1 MMLELIRFA
10 THLREARFKSFLML
24 MENNTK
30 LEEKSTMTS
39 SSSAYQ
45 YHQFKNGIRLIHRY
59 NAHAVSHLALMVNV
73 GSRDEAAQDFGIAH
87 LIEHMVFKGTHKRK
101 AFHIISRLENVGCDL
116 NAYTTKEET
125 CLHATFLYPHYERAL
140 ELFADIAF
148 NSVFPSQ
155 ELEKEKEVILDEIHS
170 YRDNPAEEIVDEFEN
185 QLFNGH
191 EFGHN
196 ILGTVQTVQ
205 DCSRDQLINFCQRLY
220 TTDEMVIASVGNIPF
235 EKLIKMIE
243 KYYASQITTSSALKR
258 EKFNEYI
265 PSTKTEQRDNY
276 LSHCYLGNVAY
287 DFNHPSKITLVLL
300 NNVLGGPGLNSRLN
314 LNIREKFGFTYSI
327 DSQYT
332 AYSDL
337 GWIGI
342 YLGTD
347 NDTLEKTIKLVHKEL
362 KKLREEPLG
371 VLQLSR
377 AKQQL
382 IVQLAIGYESGLQ
395 ETLSIARSHIQNKEV
410 ENFASHVQN
419 IERITAINIMDVAQE
434 VFDPLQLSTLIFK
447 GKVI

>member
-1 MMLELIRFA
+1 MA
-10 THLREARFKSFLML
+10 
-24 MENNTK
+24 NNTK

-45 YHQFKNGIRLIHRY
+45 YHLFKNGIRLIHRY

-73 GSRDEAAQDFGIAH
+73 GSRDEVARDFGVAH

-170 YRDNPAEEIVDEFEN
+170 YRDNPPEEIVDEFEN

-205 DCSRDQLINFCQRLY
+205 ESTREQLMDFSKKHY
-220 TTDEMVIASVGNIPF
+220 TTDEMVIASVGNIRF
-235 EKLIKMIE
+235 EKLIKLLE
-243 KYYASQITTSSALKR
+243 KYYANQATSSSALNRK
-258 EKFNEYI
+258 KFNSYI
-265 PSTKTEQRDNY
+265 PSTKIEQRDNY
-276 LSHCYLGNVAY
+276 LSHCYLGNIAY

-300 NNVLGGPGLNSRLN
+300 NNILGGPGLNSRLN

-347 NDTLEKTIKLVHKEL
+347 NETLEKAIKLVHKEL

-371 VLQLSR
+371 ILQLSR

-382 IVQLAIGYESGLQ
+382 TVQLAIGYESGLQ
-395 ETLSIARSHIQNKEV
+395 ETLSIARSHIQNEEV
-410 ENFASHVQN
+410 ESFESHVQS
-419 IERITAINIMDVAQE
+419 IERITAGSIIEVAQE
-434 VFDPLQLSTLIFK
+434 VFEPSQLSTLIFK
-447 GKVI
+447 GKTT

>member
-1 MMLELIRFA
+1 M
-10 THLREARFKSFLML
+10 
-24 MENNTK
+24 
-30 LEEKSTMTS
+30 
-39 SSSAYQ
+39 
-45 YHQFKNGIRLIHRY
+45 
-59 NAHAVSHLALMVNV
+59 
-73 GSRDEAAQDFGIAH
+73 
-87 LIEHMVFKGTHKRK
+87 
-101 AFHIISRLENVGCDL
+101 

-170 YRDNPAEEIVDEFEN
+170 YRDNPPEEIVDEFEN

-205 DCSRDQLINFCQRLY
+205 ESTREQLMDFSKKHY
-220 TTDEMVIASVGNIPF
+220 TTDEMVIASVGNIRF
-235 EKLIKMIE
+235 EKLIKLLE
-243 KYYASQITTSSALKR
+243 KYYANQATSSSALNRK
-258 EKFNEYI
+258 KFNSYI
-265 PSTKTEQRDNY
+265 PSTKIEQRDNY
-276 LSHCYLGNVAY
+276 LSHCYLGNIAY

-300 NNVLGGPGLNSRLN
+300 NNILGGPGLNSRLN

-347 NDTLEKTIKLVHKEL
+347 NETLEKAIKLVHKEL

-371 VLQLSR
+371 ILQLSR

-382 IVQLAIGYESGLQ
+382 TVQLAIGYESGLQ
-395 ETLSIARSHIQNKEV
+395 ETLSIARSHIQNEEV
-410 ENFASHVQN
+410 ESFESHVQS
-419 IERITAINIMDVAQE
+419 IERITAGSIIEVAQE
-434 VFDPLQLSTLIFK
+434 VFEPSQLSTLIFK
-447 GKVI
+447 GKTT

>member
-1 MMLELIRFA
+1 MA
-10 THLREARFKSFLML
+10 
-24 MENNTK
+24 NNTK

-45 YHQFKNGIRLIHRY
+45 YHLFKNGIRLIHRY

-73 GSRDEAAQDFGIAH
+73 GSRDEAVRDFGIAH

-170 YRDNPAEEIVDEFEN
+170 YRDNPPEEIVDEFEN

-205 DCSRDQLINFCQRLY
+205 ESTREQLMDFSKKHY
-220 TTDEMVIASVGNIPF
+220 TTDEMVIASVGNIRF
-235 EKLIKMIE
+235 EKLIKLLE
-243 KYYASQITTSSALKR
+243 KYYANQATSSSALNRK
-258 EKFNEYI
+258 KFNSYI
-265 PSTKTEQRDNY
+265 PSTKIEQRDNY
-276 LSHCYLGNVAY
+276 LSHCYLGNIAY

-300 NNVLGGPGLNSRLN
+300 NNILGGPGLNSRLN

-347 NDTLEKTIKLVHKEL
+347 NETLEKAIKLVHKEL

-371 VLQLSR
+371 ILQLSR

-382 IVQLAIGYESGLQ
+382 TVQLAIGYESGLQ
-395 ETLSIARSHIQNKEV
+395 ETLSIARSHIQNEEV
-410 ENFASHVQN
+410 ESFESHVQS
-419 IERITAINIMDVAQE
+419 IERITAGSIIEVAQE
-434 VFDPLQLSTLIFK
+434 VFEPSQLSTLIFK
-447 GKVI
+447 GRTT